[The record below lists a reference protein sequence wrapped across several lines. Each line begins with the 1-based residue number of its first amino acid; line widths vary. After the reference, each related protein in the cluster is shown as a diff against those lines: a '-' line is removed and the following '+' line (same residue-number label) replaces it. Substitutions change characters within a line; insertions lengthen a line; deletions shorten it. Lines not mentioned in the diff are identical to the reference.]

1 MAKKITAPH
10 SYDPGKGRPKEYL
23 AYLNQREMDY
33 LRSINGNNMERGPR
47 GLPSF
52 PPEDAVGSSSKAG
65 SRGPGGPSG
74 PNSGPSRSTTSGG
87 GGKGPGGPSGPN
99 SSPSRST
106 GGGGN
111 LGGGGKGPGGPS
123 GPNSSPSRSGGP
135 STSGG
140 GNKGPG
146 GPSGPNSSP
155 SRSISSPMGG
165 QGPSFSSPKSAG
177 GYNADRANLQR
188 AQEKY
193 TRSAIQNT
201 PAARKDLAVGGIKT
215 LSVGP
220 MGTPVNVGPKVAPTK
235 NKTSVA
241 GGWGVAGVGIAQQGV
256 PNAPSPSTFG
266 RPEGT
271 AVRDIIAGYS
281 PVPANTAVPI
291 PNMNPLNDPAKFKL
305 SNPNILQG
313 VDPVALSKVVRLQEM
328 AGVPLSITSGYRNP
342 LLNKRVG
349 GAQRSQHMQG
359 NAIDIKIPGATAA
372 ETADFI
378 KKASSVGFGGIGG
391 YRPGSV
397 HVDVASQ
404 RSWGP
409 NYSGV
414 TIGGPMGEAL
424 KSHSAGKIPEAKIDY
439 AAMERNPSVRAPSA
453 NTSFASLKGFGFTT
467 PAVASDSPTGPL
479 MSGGS
484 STANSR
490 LAGTGYGAFN
500 TPDAVNRAVE
510 KTVETVN
517 TPQNKS
523 VTEFDGSY
531 GPQNVSKEVQ
541 KEMEDIDTFNRRVT
555 KAVKSAPIIGAPLR
569 LADGV
574 RKLFTGKTTSEAD
587 ADLKRAYMQAGPAER
602 AALEKKNPN
611 LTKFAQMS
619 GEEPQ
624 LPMSNYDNWRQRSF
638 GTGGGRGG
646 STSITS
652 QGGGT
657 PDIGSGGKNE
667 PIRVKQAEKDTTKPK
682 PKNKE
687 GGKRPAIYYKW
698 DLGVSV
704 PSPTDSDY
712 TLYLKYLQEKA
723 AAKAAVA

>member
-23 AYLNQREMDY
+23 AYLNEREMAY

-65 SRGPGGPSG
+65 STKSTTSSGAGRDSSRGLGQGAGGSAIGRGPSG
-74 PNSGPSRSTTSGG
+74 
-87 GGKGPGGPSGPN
+87 
-99 SSPSRST
+99 SSPS
-106 GGGGN
+106 GGN
-111 LGGGGKGPGGPS
+111 LGGGSKGAPG
-123 GPNSSPSRSGGP
+123 SSPSSPGGLRGAGGNYGSGSGRP
-135 STSGG
+135 GTTSSPGG
-140 GNKGPG
+140 GYKGP
-146 GPSGPNSSP
+146 
-155 SRSISSPMGG
+155 SSPMGG
-165 QGPSFSSPKSAG
+165 QGPSVSNDTKA
-177 GYNADRANLQR
+177 RQE
-188 AQEKY
+188 AQV
-193 TRSAIQNT
+193 RDAIKAVKNT
-201 PAARKDLAVGGIKT
+201 PAFRNDAVSGGIRT

-220 MGTPVNVGPKVAPTK
+220 IGTPVNVGPRVTPTK

-281 PVPANTAVPI
+281 PVSANTAVPI

-313 VDPVALSKVVRLQEM
+313 VDPVALSKLARLQEM
-328 AGVPLSITSGYRNP
+328 VGAPLSITSGYRNP

-349 GAQRSQHMQG
+349 GAQKSQHMQG

-424 KSHSAGKIPEAKIDY
+424 KSHAAGKIPEAKIDY

-453 NTSFASLKGFGFTT
+453 NTSLASLEGFGFTT

-484 STANSR
+484 STTNSR
-490 LAGTGYGAFN
+490 LAGTGYGTFN
-500 TPDAVNRAVE
+500 TPDAANKAVE

-531 GPQNVSKEVQ
+531 GPQYVDPKVQEVM
-541 KEMEDIDTFNRRVT
+541 KDIEKKNKYGTRIA
-555 KAVKSAPIIGAPLR
+555 KAAPIVGPAFRLGDSLR
-569 LADGV
+569 D
-574 RKLFTGKTTSEAD
+574 LFTGKNTAEAD
-587 ADLKRAYMQAGPAER
+587 ADLKRAYMQGSPAQQAE
-602 AALEKKNPN
+602 LEAKYPN
-611 LTKFAQMS
+611 LTKFAQQA
-619 GEEPQ
+619 GLEPR
-624 LPMSNYDNWRQRSF
+624 LPMSNYESWRQRSF
-638 GTGGGRGG
+638 GTGGGMGG
-646 STSITS
+646 STSTTS
-652 QGGGT
+652 PGGGIT
-657 PDIGSGGKNE
+657 DIGSGGKTE
-667 PIRVKQAEKDTTKPK
+667 PPRIEQAEKEATKPK
-682 PKNKE
+682 PKPKE
-687 GGKRPAIYYKW
+687 DGRRPAIYYKW
-698 DLGVSV
+698 DLGVGV

-712 TLYLKYLQEKA
+712 TLYLKYLQEKD
-723 AAKAAVA
+723 AAKAGFA